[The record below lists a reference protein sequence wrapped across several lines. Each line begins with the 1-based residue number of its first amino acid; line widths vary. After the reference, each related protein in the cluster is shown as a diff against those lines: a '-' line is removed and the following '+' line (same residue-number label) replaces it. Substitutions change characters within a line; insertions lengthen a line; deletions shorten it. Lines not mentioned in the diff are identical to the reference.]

1 MTQYTFD
8 MNDYSKTFKSYTNR
22 VSELLSLVDSIEV
35 SNLISSIRNTVSN
48 GGTIYVLGNGG
59 SATTASHFVND
70 LTIINKHK
78 GLNIKAISLVDSM
91 ATITAI
97 SNDDSYGEVFK
108 FQLLN
113 RLQKND
119 LVFSISASGNSTNLI
134 NAVTYAN
141 ELGAVTSS
149 LLGFDG
155 GILKTKSKNICLVSS
170 NVGEYGPVEDAHLA
184 ICHYLSL
191 NIQA

>member
-1 MTQYTFD
+1 

-22 VSELLSLVDSIEV
+22 VSELLSLVDSFEV
-35 SNLISSIRNTVSN
+35 SNLLSSIKNTVIN
-48 GGTIYVLGNGG
+48 GGTVYVLGNGG
-59 SATTASHFVND
+59 SASTASHFVND
-70 LTIINKHK
+70 LTIMNRHK
-78 GLNIKAISLVDSM
+78 GLNIKAISLVDSV
-91 ATITAI
+91 AIITAI
-97 SNDDSYGEVFK
+97 SNDESYGEVFK
-108 FQLLN
+108 IQLLN

-141 ELGAVTSS
+141 ELGATTSS

-170 NVGEYGPVEDAHLA
+170 NVGEYGPVEDVHLA

-191 NIQA
+191 SI

>member
-1 MTQYTFD
+1 
-8 MNDYSKTFKSYTNR
+8 MNVYSKTFKSYTNR
-22 VSELLSLVDSIEV
+22 VAELLSRVDPLEV
-35 SNLISSIRNTVSN
+35 SNLLSSIKNTMVNN
-48 GGTIYVLGNGG
+48 GTTYVLGNGG
-59 SATTASHFVND
+59 SASTASHFVND

-78 GLNIKAISLVDSM
+78 GLNIKAISLVDSI

-97 SNDDSYGEVFK
+97 SNDESYAEVFRI
-108 FQLLN
+108 QLLN

-119 LVFSISASGNSTNLI
+119 LVLSISASGNSANLI

-149 LLGFDG
+149 ILGFDG
-155 GILKTKSKNICLVSS
+155 GILKTKSKNICLVESDL
-170 NVGEYGPVEDAHLA
+170 GEYGPVEDAHLA

-191 NIQA
+191 SI

>member
-1 MTQYTFD
+1 MTQYTID
-8 MNDYSKTFKSYTNR
+8 VNDYSKTFKSYTNR
-22 VSELLSLVDSIEV
+22 VSELLSLVDSFEV
-35 SNLISSIRNTVSN
+35 SNLISSIRNTMSN

-70 LTIINKHK
+70 LTIINKRK
-78 GLNIKAISLVDSM
+78 SLNIKAISLVDSM

-97 SNDDSYGEVFK
+97 SNDESYGEVFK
-108 FQLLN
+108 IQLLN

-119 LVFSISASGNSTNLI
+119 LVFSISASGNSANLI

-141 ELGAVTSS
+141 ELGVVTSS

-170 NVGEYGPVEDAHLA
+170 DVGEYGPVEDAHLA

-191 NIQA
+191 NI

>member
-1 MTQYTFD
+1 MPQYTSYMSD
-8 MNDYSKTFKSYTNR
+8 HSKTFKSYTNR
-22 VSELLSLVDSIEV
+22 VSELLSLVDSSGV
-35 SNLISSIRNTVSN
+35 TNLVTSIRDTVSN

-78 GLNIKAISLVDSM
+78 GINIKAISLVDSM

-97 SNDDSYGEVFK
+97 SNDNSFEEVFK

-113 RLQKND
+113 RLQKGD

-155 GILKTKSKNICLVSS
+155 GILKTKSKYMCLVSS
-170 NVGEYGPVEDAHLA
+170 SIGEYGPVEDAHLA

-191 NIQA
+191 SI